1 VTRFLELREA
11 LEGSGLV
18 RPPAG
23 LERTQMAAAARG
35 IQERWNEGHSMLASS
50 LDLDKVLQ
58 AVRRTWER
66 SGSFDELEPRLKRW
80 SPFVLFYPQNRRE
93 GWLGAD
99 GKVVTAFLSMLE
111 ESRRLSLVFSTVRAC
126 LNSYP
131 EDLATFHE
139 IRSTVGKLI
148 AKDTSVRSERWRSRL
163 SEFRLLE
170 PDGPALLGARLTNE
184 PPGPLLEAAG
194 LTGELR
200 SSEFVAAAALRSADA
215 IRVEMQSNADCSERI
230 ARLLEALCPKDRFA
244 FPQLLPALARILL
257 RPFESVDPSAT
268 NSQALVKL
276 FFTTHGDPRIYPAA
290 NWQGV
295 EQQDL
300 EIMLRWLVRAT
311 FEDFLRIIGATAKGS
326 HWASRRHFWGAY
338 IEAGYVADAW
348 VVLGRSARARARRS
362 DSIASGG
369 YATLKG
375 PTNSA
380 QSVLLLRL
388 GGVIVGE
395 WSHDGACRLWRPSNP
410 SAPKLYRA
418 SYDATQLRTGASA
431 EIRHSGDEQ
440 GMWQKGI
447 ENLLSRWLGIHLPSS
462 SFLRPRRR

>member
-1 VTRFLELREA
+1 MTRFLELREA
-11 LEGSGLV
+11 LEGAGLV

-23 LERTQMAAAARG
+23 LERTRMTAAARG
-35 IQERWNEGHSMLASS
+35 IQERWNEGQFMPASS
-50 LDLDKVLQ
+50 LDLDKVLH
-58 AVRRTWER
+58 AVRRAWER
-66 SGSFDELEPRLKRW
+66 SGSFDDLEPRLKRW

-99 GKVVTAFLSMLE
+99 SKVVSAFLSMLE
-111 ESRRLSLVFSTVRAC
+111 VSPRLSLVFSAARAC

-139 IRSTVGKLI
+139 IRSTVGRLI

-163 SEFRLLE
+163 REFRLLE

-184 PPGPLLEAAG
+184 PPEPLLEAAG

-200 SSEFVAAAALRSADA
+200 SSGFVAAAAVRSADA
-215 IRVEMQSNADCSERI
+215 IRVEMQSGADCSKRI
-230 ARLLEALCPKDRFA
+230 ARLLELLCPKGRFA
-244 FPQLLPALARILL
+244 FPQLRPLLARILL
-257 RPFESVDPSAT
+257 RPYESANPSDS
-268 NSQALVKL
+268 NFQALVSL

-290 NWQGV
+290 DWRGV
-295 EQQDL
+295 EEQDRQV
-300 EIMLRWLVRAT
+300 MLRWLVRET
-311 FEDFLRIIGATAKGS
+311 FEYFLRIIGATAKGS
-326 HWASRRHFWGAY
+326 HWTSRRHFWGAY
-338 IEAGYVADAW
+338 IEAGYVTDAW

-362 DSIASGG
+362 DSIATGG

-388 GGVIVGE
+388 GRVIVGE
-395 WSHDGACRLWRPSNP
+395 WSSDGACRLWSPSNP
-410 SAPKLYRA
+410 SAPKLYQP
-418 SYDATQLRTGASA
+418 SYDATQLRCGASA
-431 EIRHSGDEQ
+431 EIRHTGDEQ
-440 GMWQKGI
+440 GMWQRRI
-447 ENLLSRWLGIHLPSS
+447 EYLLSQWLGISLPSS

>member
-1 VTRFLELREA
+1 
-11 LEGSGLV
+11 
-18 RPPAG
+18 
-23 LERTQMAAAARG
+23 MAAAARG
-35 IQERWNEGHSMLASS
+35 IQERWNEGQFMPASS
-50 LDLDKVLQ
+50 LDLDKVLH

-66 SGSFDELEPRLKRW
+66 SGSFDDLEPRLKRW

-99 GKVVTAFLSMLE
+99 GKVVTAFLAMVE
-111 ESRRLSLVFSTVRAC
+111 ESQRLSLVFSTVRAC

-139 IRSTVGKLI
+139 IRSTVGKLL

-163 SEFRLLE
+163 NEFRLLE
-170 PDGPALLGARLTNE
+170 PDGPALLGERLTNE
-184 PPGPLLEAAG
+184 PPVPLLEAAG

-200 SSEFVAAAALRSADA
+200 YSEFVAAAALRSAAA

-230 ARLLEALCPKDRFA
+230 ARLLEVLCPKDRFA

-257 RPFESVDPSAT
+257 RPYESVSPSDS
-268 NSQALVKL
+268 NLQALVNL

-290 NWQGV
+290 DWRGV
-295 EQQDL
+295 EERDL
-300 EIMLRWLVRAT
+300 QVMLRWLVRAT

-326 HWASRRHFWGAY
+326 HWASRRHFWSAY
-338 IEAGYVADAW
+338 IEADYVTDAW
-348 VVLGRSARARARRS
+348 VVLGRSAHARARRS

-380 QSVLLLRL
+380 QSVLLLKL

-395 WSHDGACRLWRPSNP
+395 WSNDGACRLWSPSNP
-410 SAPKLYRA
+410 SAPKLYQT
-418 SYDATQLRTGASA
+418 SYDAAQLRTGASA
-431 EIRHSGDEQ
+431 EIRHTGNEQ
-440 GMWQKGI
+440 GTWQRKI
-447 ENLLSRWLGIHLPSS
+447 EHLLWQWLGIHIPRSS
-462 SFLRPRRR
+462 YLRPRRR